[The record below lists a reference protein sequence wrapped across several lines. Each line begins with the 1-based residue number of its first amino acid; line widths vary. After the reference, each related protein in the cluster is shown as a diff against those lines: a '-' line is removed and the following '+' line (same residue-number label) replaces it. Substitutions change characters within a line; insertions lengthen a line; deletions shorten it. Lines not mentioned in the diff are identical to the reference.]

1 LARTALD
8 VSGKKMAVLP
18 PLFRRYGAEL
28 SCALRASLSYDGCRV
43 YDTLRYAMGWADSDG
58 NPVTAATGKALRPT
72 LCLFACEV
80 IGGTAD
86 RAMPA
91 AVAIE
96 LIHNFSLIHDDIQ
109 DHDKTRRGRPT
120 VWAVWGEPKAIVS
133 GNALRAVAD
142 ISLERLVEQGVSIP
156 DALRVI
162 ALLTEAYLQMIEGQ
176 YLDLDYEKRHDV
188 GQDAYLNMISL
199 KTGALIRCSLEMGAF
214 LGTKDLGAVDA
225 FRRFGRSLGFVFQIR
240 DDILGVWG
248 KEGKTGK
255 PVGADIRRKKN
266 SFPVVHAM
274 GHANGTDA
282 AMLREAYRK
291 EALDDHDVA
300 QVLEVMERIGTRD
313 QAQALA
319 QRHCDDALAALE
331 GVALSP
337 QAQEEIE
344 DLAHFLLVREH

>member
-1 LARTALD
+1 
-8 VSGKKMAVLP
+8 VSGKKTAVLP
-18 PLFRRYGAEL
+18 PLFHRYGAEL
-28 SCALRASLSYDGCRV
+28 SAGLRASLSGEGCGV
-43 YDTLRYAMGWADSDG
+43 YDTLRYAMGWTDPDG
-58 NPVTAATGKALRPT
+58 NPVTATNGKALRPT

-80 IGGTAD
+80 IGGNTK

-96 LIHNFSLIHDDIQ
+96 FIHNFSLIHDDIQ

-142 ISLERLVEQGVSIP
+142 ISLERLVEQGVSISE
-156 DALRVI
+156 ALHVVAI
-162 ALLTEAYLQMIEGQ
+162 LTEAYLQMIEGQ

-188 GQDAYLNMISL
+188 SQDAYLDMISR

-214 LGTKDLGAVDA
+214 LGTKDAATVDA

-248 KEGKTGK
+248 EEEKTGK

-274 GHANGTDA
+274 SHAKDTDA
-282 AMLREAYRK
+282 ALLK
-291 EALDDHDVA
+291 ETYGKEVLDDQDVVR
-300 QVLEVMERIGTRD
+300 VLQVMERAGTRD

-319 QRHCDDALAALE
+319 QRHCSDALAALE
-331 GVALSP
+331 GLPLDS
-337 QAQEEIE
+337 QARQEISE
-344 DLAHFLLVREH
+344 LAHFLLVREH

>member
-1 LARTALD
+1 MTRTALE
-8 VSGKKMAVLP
+8 VSGKKTAVLP
-18 PLFRRYGAEL
+18 PLFHRYGAGL
-28 SCALRASLSYDGCRV
+28 SGALRASLSYEGSRV
-43 YDTLRYAMGWADSDG
+43 YDTLRYAMGWADSGG
-58 NPVTAATGKALRPT
+58 NVVTATTGKALRPT

-80 IGGTAD
+80 IGGTAE

-96 LIHNFSLIHDDIQ
+96 FIHNFSLIHDDIQ
-109 DHDKTRRGRPT
+109 DHDETRRGRPT

-142 ISLERLVEQGVSIP
+142 ISLERLVERGVSVP

-162 ALLTEAYLQMIEGQ
+162 AILTEAYLQMIEGQ

-188 GQDAYLNMISL
+188 GQDAYLDMISR

-214 LGTKDLGAVDA
+214 LGTKDAAAVDA

-248 KEGKTGK
+248 EEEKTGK
-255 PVGADIRRKKN
+255 PVGADIRHKKN

-274 GHANGTDA
+274 GYAKGADA
-282 AMLREAYRK
+282 ALLKETYRK
-291 EALDDHDVA
+291 EVLDDRDVA
-300 QVLEVMERIGTRD
+300 RILEVMERIGTRE

-319 QRHCDDALAALE
+319 QRHCGDALKALE

-337 QAQEEIE
+337 QAREEIE